1 MFPFVC
7 VIYAITGFKT
17 DVQQLA
23 QMLGAA
29 VVPGNSQANMCTF
42 RFDVSLQQ
50 CSSCIVTG
58 IPLHPAIL
66 YTRSGSIQTW
76 HGTDRRALSS
86 ATDFT
91 LYGYNSCAQGLSLA
105 RDLKMGQY
113 CKLPPIANVI
123 VQIIGTII
131 GALLQLI
138 IMKQVI
144 SNQREILLDT
154 QGSNVWSG
162 QQVQSFNSQ
171 AVSWGALAKY
181 FYGPGSTY
189 QIIPYW
195 CVFSVE
201 FSLAPLR
208 FSPGWPI

>member
-42 RFDVSLQQ
+42 RFDVLLQQ

-131 GALLQLI
+131 GAPASWNPHGAVRGAADCLEDDRRRLLKDQARQPAVRI
-138 IMKQVI
+138 
-144 SNQREILLDT
+144 RLL
-154 QGSNVWSG
+154 
-162 QQVQSFNSQ
+162 
-171 AVSWGALAKY
+171 K
-181 FYGPGSTY
+181 
-189 QIIPYW
+189 I
-195 CVFSVE
+195 
-201 FSLAPLR
+201 
-208 FSPGWPI
+208 